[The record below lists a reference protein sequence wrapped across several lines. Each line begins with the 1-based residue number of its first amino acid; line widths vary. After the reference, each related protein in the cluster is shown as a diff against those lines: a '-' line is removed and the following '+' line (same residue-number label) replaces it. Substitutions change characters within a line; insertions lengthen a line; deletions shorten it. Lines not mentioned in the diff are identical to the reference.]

1 MEIKMMK
8 HMRTIFSLTLGTLLM
23 SIAINGLLAPNSL
36 LSGGVSGLA
45 LFLHLIF
52 DWKLS
57 LLTIF
62 LNIPLFILAFI
73 YLKKRFI
80 IFSLL
85 GMSLLSFW
93 LELTQHIIIPTT
105 NPLSIILVS
114 GLLNG
119 LGMGIIFRA
128 GGSVGGTDIVA
139 KILNQKLSFS
149 MGSVLFLI
157 NMTIMLTSAFV
168 FGIDIAV
175 VTAASMFVSSQTT
188 NYVVDG
194 LNRRRTVTIITSPA
208 SGEKISHEIMDIM
221 GRGVTIVPAIGGYTQ
236 NDKAILYTTVN
247 LREVAKL
254 KALVS
259 LHDTHAFVTIADTA
273 QVIGNGRGFIPL
285 EKA

>member
-1 MEIKMMK
+1 MMK